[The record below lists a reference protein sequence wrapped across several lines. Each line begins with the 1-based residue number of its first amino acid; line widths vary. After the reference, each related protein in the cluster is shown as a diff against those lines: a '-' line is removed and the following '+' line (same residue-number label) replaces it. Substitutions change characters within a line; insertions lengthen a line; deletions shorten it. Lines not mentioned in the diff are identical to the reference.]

1 MSVQEAQSK
10 IPSSE
15 FTDWK
20 VYFDLEWDRVDKT
33 DYYLAQLTSVIVQLK
48 VSKPEK
54 YGIDK
59 FFFES
64 KHKRSTY
71 EKNRFA
77 VDGMAK
83 EEVTRLSKQKWLA
96 ILDPNGNK
104 VK

>member
-20 VYFDLEWDRVDKT
+20 VYLDMEWDRVDKT
-33 DYYLAQLTSVIVQLK
+33 DYYLAQLTSILVQLK
-48 VSKPEK
+48 VTKPEN

-59 FFFES
+59 FFFKS
-64 KHKRSTY
+64 KSNKSDY
-71 EKNRFA
+71 EKSRFE
-77 VDGMAK
+77 VDNMPK
-83 EEVTRLSKQKWLA
+83 EEVTRLSKQKWFA
-96 ILDPNGNK
+96 ILEKPTNN